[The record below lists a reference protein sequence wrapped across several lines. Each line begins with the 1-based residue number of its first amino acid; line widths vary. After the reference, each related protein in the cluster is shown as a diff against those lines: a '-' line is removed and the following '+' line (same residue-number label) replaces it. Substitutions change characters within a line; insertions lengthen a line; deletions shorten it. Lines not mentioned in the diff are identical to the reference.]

1 MATIFKKEHRKFEEN
16 PGRVDPFRLCSDVS
30 KVKRGINP
38 RNLNF
43 DLRQLNPQQFS
54 SLYHFHRNAEEL
66 FLVLSGSMT
75 LRTPQ
80 GLEVVHEG
88 DLVFFEIGETGA
100 HQFFNHT
107 SEPCVYLDVRTFLDV
122 DVCEYPDS
130 GKILIAPTFDVF
142 SKEPR
147 LGLFDGEEQVT
158 EKWKELEEGSQP

>member
-1 MATIFKKEHRKFEEN
+1 MREIWCF
-16 PGRVDPFRLCSDVS
+16 
-30 KVKRGINP
+30 
-38 RNLNF
+38 
-43 DLRQLNPQQFS
+43 LRSERP
-54 SLYHFHRNAEEL
+54 
-66 FLVLSGSMT
+66 
-75 LRTPQ
+75 
-80 GLEVVHEG
+80 
-88 DLVFFEIGETGA
+88 A